1 MNYYHNLITDK
12 SWSTLKLLQKE
23 FDFILIGGWAVFLYT
38 RALKSKDIDIVLEYG
53 ELEKIKEKFDVSK
66 NERLNK
72 YEARLGET
80 EIDIYVPFFSNPG
93 LPAEDLKKFRISLE
107 GFSVVKKEILAI
119 LKQKALKERADSVK
133 GRKDLMDLISIFS
146 LADFDWSFY
155 NKTCSDYDLVRDKS
169 FVRRTIGKTVDLE
182 EIGLNAHKMAAVKK
196 KIIAGMS
203 LKCLKPSANLS

>member
-1 MNYYHNLITDK
+1 M
-12 SWSTLKLLQKE
+12 
-23 FDFILIGGWAVFLYT
+23 YT

-72 YEARLGET
+72 YEARSGET

-107 GFSVVKKEILAI
+107 GFKVVKKEILAI
-119 LKQKALKERADSVK
+119 LKQKALKDRTGSVK
-133 GRKDLMDLISIFS
+133 GRKDLMDLISLFS

-155 NKTCSDYDLVRDKS
+155 NKICSDYDLVRDKN
-169 FVRRTIGKTVDLE
+169 FVRQTIEKTVDLE
-182 EIGLNAHKMAAVKK
+182 EIGLNSHKMAAVKK

-203 LKCLKPSANLS
+203 LKCPKT